1 MQFESMTEKKKDGP
15 YQLAIRA
22 CVRNGCALLEDSDHM
37 RDWDRFGTAFA
48 LAILAEEE
56 FSKAFLLYLVQDGA
70 IPWTAEVRR
79 AIRNHE
85 CKHLLTLLM
94 DHLAERGEQWWL
106 NYPNHNINPP
116 AQA

>member
-1 MQFESMTEKKKDGP
+1 
-15 YQLAIRA
+15 
-22 CVRNGCALLEDSDHM
+22 M